1 MPHAWSK
8 DGFEISTDQDRLD
21 LDVIHGFLS
30 ESYWTPN
37 IPRELVERQVRNSLS
52 FGIYAAGTQVGFG
65 RLVTDMASFAYLA
78 DVFVLPP
85 YRGRGLARWMTT
97 CMLEH
102 PELQTVRRWLL
113 STADAHGVY
122 AEVGFGPLPEPGRYM
137 TIKRPQPWAT

>member
-1 MPHAWSK
+1 
-8 DGFEISTDQDRLD
+8 
-21 LDVIHGFLS
+21 
-30 ESYWTPN
+30 
-37 IPRELVERQVRNSLS
+37 
-52 FGIYAAGTQVGFG
+52 
-65 RLVTDMASFAYLA
+65 
-78 DVFVLPP
+78 
-85 YRGRGLARWMTT
+85 MTT